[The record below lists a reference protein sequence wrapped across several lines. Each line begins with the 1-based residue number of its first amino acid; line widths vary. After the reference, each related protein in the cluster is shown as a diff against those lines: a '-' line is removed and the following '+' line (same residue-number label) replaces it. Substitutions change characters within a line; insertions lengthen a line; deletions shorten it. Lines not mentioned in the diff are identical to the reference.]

1 MFSGK
6 EEAAWRGFWLGD
18 GEGNGELL
26 QLLIVIIYFI
36 IVNKFFLESCSH
48 ILVKMKIFIL
58 II

>member
-1 MFSGK
+1 MLLGE

-18 GEGNGELL
+18 GELL
-26 QLLIVIIYFI
+26 QLLIAIIYFI

-58 II
+58 VI